1 MAVNDVQA
9 YLEKRSEHDAD
20 FAQAWENAK
29 PEYEIMKLIV
39 EGRRSCGLSQQEV
52 ADRCGMQQS
61 NISRLENGN
70 GNPTIST
77 LQKLAHCFGKKLE
90 IRFV

>member
-1 MAVNDVQA
+1 
-9 YLEKRSEHDAD
+9 
-20 FAQAWENAK
+20 
-29 PEYEIMKLIV
+29 MKLIV
-39 EGRRSCGLSQQEV
+39 EGRQSCGLSQQEV
-52 ADRCGMQQS
+52 ADRCGMKQS